1 MLSWAVPVT
10 QQWAVVEVAMETEPG
25 PRRMGPSGLLTR
37 RVGDHVASADRLI
50 QQSQQLI
57 ARIRDHVQQTDR
69 RVDRIFHR
77 VRDAAGMAG
86 LAERA
91 ATGAGARYLG
101 AKQREL
107 AAHERAI
114 RRHDEAAV
122 LQERF
127 GHPDRAANAREHGR
141 QARELHALALE
152 ELHSWAGQPPAGEG

>member
-10 QQWAVVEVAMETEPG
+10 DAVAVVEVAMENEPG
-25 PRRMGPSGLLTR
+25 PQRTGPSGLLTQ
-37 RVGDHVASADRLI
+37 RVGDHVAAADRLI
-50 QQSQQLI
+50 EQSHELI
-57 ARIRDHVQQTDR
+57 AQIRDRVQQTDR
-69 RVDRIFHR
+69 RVDRTFHR
-77 VRDAAGMAG
+77 VRDAAGMARV
-86 LAERA
+86 AERP
-91 ATGAGARYLG
+91 ATGADERYLR